1 MYNKPIDLSEVYTML
16 NEWLS
21 KRGNKKLLAEKLGV
35 SVAFIT
41 LIANGKKN
49 IPIEQLRRIQ
59 EVTGIYPRD
68 LRPDVWEIFK

>member
-1 MYNKPIDLSEVYTML
+1 MYNKPIDLWKAYTML

-21 KRGNKKLLAEKLGV
+21 KRGNKKILAEKLGV

-41 LIANGKKN
+41 LLVNGKKN
-49 IPIEQLRRIQ
+49 IPLEQLKRIQ
-59 EVTGIYPRD
+59 EVTGIHPRD